1 MNDKFQ
7 ILRDFAKSNDKSSK
21 DIYQFVKE
29 ILDMNSAYAK
39 ENQQLKIQISAREK
53 EYRKLENNWNK
64 LKEYINKYIKYDKD
78 GRKIS
83 KCLNAIVI
91 MNKINKLEQGSDK
104 DV

>member
-91 MNKINKLEQGSDK
+91 MNKINKLEQGSGK